1 MDGST
6 FIRTEPLR
14 VGVLVD
20 LERHPGAGGHVKCW
34 ERLSRA
40 ALAFD
45 GSLDLTVHFAGREH
59 AVEEIGV
66 NVRYVTQ
73 APVFSTAKIPFLQDL
88 PDHTDLSPWHAR
100 IARELP
106 GYDVVHTTDAYF
118 AYARTAARVTL
129 RRGLPLVNSVH
140 TNTPEYARLY
150 TARFLGRTGLPSL
163 GIERL
168 VERRFRR
175 RLAQHQQRCNFA
187 FVSRPDELPGA
198 MAATGGRSAVLRRGV
213 EKTIFSPHRRDRSQL
228 GVGQASL
235 IVMFAGRLDPGKNI
249 RSLVEAVAATPV
261 NVILVCAGE
270 GPERRFIEERLGP
283 RAILPGHRPP
293 ETLASFYASSDVF
306 AFPSEIEE
314 NANVVQEALS
324 SGLPVLVTDS
334 MARAVDAGRTGFVLP
349 GSDPR
354 AWAEALGTLAAD
366 PEKRRSMGLAAR
378 DFAERHLPS
387 WEDVLAEDLLPR
399 WFEAARR

>member
-1 MDGST
+1 VDGST

-40 ALAFD
+40 ALGFD
-45 GSLDLTVHFAGREH
+45 GSLDLTVHFTGATH
-59 AVEEIGV
+59 AIEPLGA
-66 NVRYVTQ
+66 NVRYVIEP
-73 APVFSTAKIPFLQDL
+73 AVFSTAQIPFLHDA
-88 PDHTDLSPWHAR
+88 PDHTDLAPWHDR
-100 IARELP
+100 IARALP
-106 GYDVVHTTDAYF
+106 AYDVVHTTDAYF
-118 AYARTAARVTL
+118 AYAQTAARVA
-129 RRGLPLVNSVH
+129 RRAKIPLVNSVH
-140 TNTPEYARLY
+140 TNTPEYARFY
-150 TARFLGRTGLPSL
+150 TARFLRRMGLAPL
-163 GIERL
+163 GIDRL

-175 RLAQHQQRCNFA
+175 RLVRHQRRCAFA
-187 FVSRPDELPGA
+187 FVSRLDELPGA
-198 MAATGGRSAVLRRGV
+198 MEATGGRGALLRRGV
-213 EKTIFSPHRRDRSQL
+213 EKKIFSPQRRDRAQL
-228 GVGQASL
+228 GVEQASL

-283 RAILPGHRPP
+283 RAILPGHLPP

-314 NANVVQEALS
+314 HANVVQEALS

-334 MARAVDAGRTGFVLP
+334 MARAVDSGRTGFVLP

-366 PEKRRSMGLAAR
+366 PEKRRSMGMAAR
-378 DFAERHLPS
+378 DFAERYLPS
-387 WEDVLAEDLLPR
+387 WEDVLTEDLLPR